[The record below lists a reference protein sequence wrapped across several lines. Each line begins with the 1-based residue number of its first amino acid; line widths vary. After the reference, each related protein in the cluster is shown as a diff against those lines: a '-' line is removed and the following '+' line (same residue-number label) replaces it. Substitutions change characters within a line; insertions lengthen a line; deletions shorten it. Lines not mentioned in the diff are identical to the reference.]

1 MIKKVKSIIK
11 AIVKRKSYMQNIDPF
26 ITYYNYFPID
36 VNKVQDIWLAKFI
49 THNFKISNRV
59 NLFSVFGNKDIVR
72 FVKSPKIFFTGENI
86 HTKIV
91 NAHFDTIT
99 TDYFKKFDL
108 ALGFDYVEEVSQ
120 ANYQRFPLWLM
131 YLFPFNSSYEDI
143 KRILNTY
150 NSPDYRLRYGRSRFA
165 SNISRHDNN
174 GIRGEIIDILNNIA
188 EIECAG
194 DFRNNTD
201 SLRMTFDDDKIKY
214 LSTVRFNIC
223 PENSDA
229 PGYVTEKVFESI
241 QAGCIPVYWGS
252 GNNPEPHILNSDA
265 ILFFNREN
273 PNLLYNQ
280 VYSLENNSELYSEFI
295 HRKPFIENAEDVIW
309 EKFEALRKRLKMIL
323 KQ

>member
-1 MIKKVKSIIK
+1 MTLNLIYIIK
-11 AIVKRKSYMQNIDPF
+11 AIVKRNNYKQSYDKLLA
-26 ITYYNYFPID
+26 YYNFWPINE
-36 VNKVQDIWLAKFI
+36 NKVQDLWLAKFI
-49 THNFKISNRV
+49 TYNFDITKKI
-59 NLFSVFGNKDIVR
+59 NLFSVFGNKEIVR

-91 NAHFDTIT
+91 NAHFDQIT
-99 TDYFKKFDL
+99 TDYYKKFDL
-108 ALGFDYVEEVSQ
+108 ALGFDYEDEVSQ
-120 ANYQRFPLWLM
+120 ANYLRFPLWLM

-143 KRILNTY
+143 KKIVDTY
-150 NSPDYRLRYGRSRFA
+150 NSPDHRSKYARSRFA

-174 GIRGEIIDILNNIA
+174 GVRGEVIDILAKVNK
-188 EIECAG
+188 IECAG

-214 LSTVRFNIC
+214 LSTIRFNIC

-252 GNNPEPHILNSDA
+252 GNNPEPDILNSDA
-265 ILFFNREN
+265 ILFFNRYN

-280 VYSLENNSELYSEFI
+280 VYDLENNNELYNEFI
-295 HRKPFIENAEDVIW
+295 LQKPFIENAEDVIW
-309 EKFEALRKRLKMIL
+309 EKFEELKKRLKTIL
-323 KQ
+323 